1 MRKKIGMRTIKTAV
15 GATIAIILA
24 NFFGLKYALSAGVI
38 TILSVQNTKRKSVEI
53 AWSRFNSTCLALMIS
68 GILFS
73 LIGFNAFAFGLY
85 LLIFIPLA
93 VSYKLSDGIVMSSVL
108 VTHLLGEGYISLS
121 LIANEF
127 FLVIIGAGIAILFN
141 LYMPKMQPR
150 IKEDQAKIEEQFR
163 IVLLCLAGTTSSQSV
178 AIDEEFLFQT
188 LAEMLLKARDRA
200 MLHKENYLLDEM
212 TYYVQYMDMRFMQYQ
227 VLLSMRQTLG
237 KVVMTVEQSSLI
249 ADLTEHIAF
258 NLHEYNPAED
268 LIQMTQDVLTQ
279 CRNQE
284 LPKTRE
290 EFENR
295 ALLFQYL
302 NDLQYLL
309 EIKCHFVRNL
319 TEQQRLKFGPQSL

>member
-188 LAEMLLKARDRA
+188 LEEMLLKARDRA

-302 NDLQYLL
+302 SDLQYLL

>member
-24 NFFGLKYALSAGVI
+24 NLFGLKYALSAGVI
-38 TILSVQNTKRKSVEI
+38 TILSVQNTKRKSIEI
-53 AWSRFNSTCLALMIS
+53 ALSRFNSTCLALFIS
-68 GILFS
+68 CILFS
-73 LIGFNAFAFGLY
+73 IIGFNAVAFGLY
-85 LLIFIPLA
+85 LLIFIPFA

-108 VTHLLGEGYISLS
+108 VTHILGEGYISLS

-127 FLVIIGAGIAILFN
+127 CLVLIGAGIAILFN
-141 LYMPKMQPR
+141 LYMPKMQSR
-150 IKEDQAKIEEQFR
+150 IKADQAQIEEQFR

-178 AIDEEFLFQT
+178 AIDEEILFST
-188 LAEMLLKARDRA
+188 LEEMLHSARDRA
-200 MLHKENYLLDEM
+200 LLYQENYLLDEM

-227 VLLSMRQTLG
+227 VLLSMRATLG

-249 ADLTEHIAF
+249 AQLTEHIAF

-268 LIQMTQDVLTQ
+268 LIQMTQDVLTK

-302 NDLQYLL
+302 NDLQHLL
-309 EIKCHFVRNL
+309 EIKRQFVQNL
-319 TEQQRLKFGPQSL
+319 NEEQLLKFGPKTA

>member
-188 LAEMLLKARDRA
+188 LEEMLLKARDRA

>member
-163 IVLLCLAGTTSSQSV
+163 IVLLCLAGTTSSQ
-178 AIDEEFLFQT
+178 
-188 LAEMLLKARDRA
+188 
-200 MLHKENYLLDEM
+200 
-212 TYYVQYMDMRFMQYQ
+212 
-227 VLLSMRQTLG
+227 
-237 KVVMTVEQSSLI
+237 
-249 ADLTEHIAF
+249 
-258 NLHEYNPAED
+258 
-268 LIQMTQDVLTQ
+268 
-279 CRNQE
+279 
-284 LPKTRE
+284 
-290 EFENR
+290 
-295 ALLFQYL
+295 
-302 NDLQYLL
+302 
-309 EIKCHFVRNL
+309 
-319 TEQQRLKFGPQSL
+319 

>member
-188 LAEMLLKARDRA
+188 LEEMLLKARDRA

-295 ALLFQYL
+295 ALLFQY
-302 NDLQYLL
+302 
-309 EIKCHFVRNL
+309 
-319 TEQQRLKFGPQSL
+319 